1 MTYNVL
7 ITGSTGM
14 VGKGVLLECLD
25 HDMIKEVRLINRRS
39 TDIKNPKI
47 KEFVHADF
55 SDFSGLQM
63 PLSDIDACFYCLG
76 VSSVGQSEPD
86 YTKITYDIAM
96 DIAGMLSAANPDAI
110 FCFVSGA
117 GTDPQGRAM
126 WARVKG
132 KTEQDIQ
139 KLPFKKVVCFR
150 PGFIQPLRGIRS
162 ATSWYNTLYAVL
174 KPVIFLVKA
183 IFPRAA
189 TNTTNLG
196 LAMIACLTHNQHP
209 TYLENQDI
217 NRLAAKISQSENNNK

>member
-1 MTYNVL
+1 
-7 ITGSTGM
+7 M

-25 HDMIKEVRLINRRS
+25 HQSIEEVRVINRRPIEVKS
-39 TDIKNPKI
+39 PKI
-47 KEFVHADF
+47 KEYLHADF

-63 PLSDIDACFYCLG
+63 SFTDIDACFFCLG
-76 VSSVGQSEPD
+76 VSSVGQSEAD

-96 DIAGMLSAANPDAI
+96 DIAKSLSAANPEAI

-117 GTDPQGRAM
+117 GTDPNGRAM

-189 TNTTNLG
+189 TNTTNVG
-196 LAMIACLTHNQHP
+196 LAMIASLTFDDHP
-209 TYLENQDI
+209 TYLENHDI
-217 NRLAAKISQSENNNK
+217 NQLAAKISQSENNN